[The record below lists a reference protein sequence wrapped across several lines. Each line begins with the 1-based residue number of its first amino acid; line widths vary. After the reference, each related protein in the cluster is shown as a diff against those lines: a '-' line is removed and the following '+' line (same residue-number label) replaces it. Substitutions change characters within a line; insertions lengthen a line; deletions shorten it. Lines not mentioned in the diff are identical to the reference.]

1 MNFSA
6 KTIAEFLN
14 GTIEGDPEIQVNDVA
29 KIEEGKAGALSFF
42 ANPKYEKYVY
52 DSESSVVI
60 VNNDFVP
67 SRKVKAT
74 LIRVEN
80 SYDAFGTL
88 LRLYEQSKPRKT
100 GISKQAAIAG
110 SSKLGKD
117 LYVGEFAV
125 IGENVEI
132 GDNVLIYPQVY
143 IGDNVTIGANSIL
156 YPGVKIY
163 HDCIIGSNCV
173 FHSGVIIGGDG
184 FGFAPD
190 EGNIYSK
197 VPQLGNV
204 IIEDDVEIGAN
215 STVDRA
221 TMGSTIIR
229 KGVKLDNLIMVAH
242 NVEIGSNTVIAAQ
255 TGISG
260 STKIGKDCLMGGQ
273 VGFAGHITIAD
284 GTKIGAQAGIGS
296 SVKKEGSVIMGSPA
310 FDLNAYYKAYAVFR
324 KLPEIWKQVMEH
336 ERSIKKLG
344 GEKS

>member
-6 KTIAEFLN
+6 KTIADFLN
-14 GTIEGDPEIQVNDVA
+14 GTIDGDPAITINDVA
-29 KIEEGKAGALSFF
+29 KIEEGHTGALSFLS
-42 ANPKYEKYVY
+42 NPKYEKYIY
-52 DSESSVVI
+52 ESESSIII
-60 VNNDFVP
+60 VNDDFIP
-67 SRKVKAT
+67 SKDIKAT
-74 LIRVEN
+74 LIKVEN
-80 SYDAFGTL
+80 AYEAFGSL
-88 LRLYEQSKPRKT
+88 LRLYEQSKPKKS
-100 GISKQAAIAG
+100 GISEHAAISE
-110 SSKLGKD
+110 SSQLGKE

-125 IGENVEI
+125 IGANVII
-132 GDNVLIYPQVY
+132 GDSSLIYPQVY
-143 IGDNVTIGANSIL
+143 IGDNVSIGANSIL

-163 HDCIIGSNCV
+163 NDCIIGSNCILHAGAV
-173 FHSGVIIGGDG
+173 IGGDG
-184 FGFAPD
+184 FGFAAD

-242 NVEIGSNTVIAAQ
+242 NVEIGENTVIAAQ

-273 VGFAGHITIAD
+273 VGLAGHISIAD

-296 SVKKEGSVIMGSPA
+296 SVKNEGTIIMGSPA
-310 FDLNAYYKAYAVFR
+310 FNLSSFYKAYAVFR
-324 KLPEIWKQVMEH
+324 NLPELRKQILEN
-336 ERSIKKLG
+336 ERAIKRIDDG
-344 GEKS
+344 KS